1 MIYPTCPELPL
12 PLSVVEARA
21 TAACPVELTQELC
34 TKLDTHSKCLAAV
47 ALGLV
52 CFFMTVTFV
61 ITCQTLPEIVSVI
74 PVLSA
79 QVFLFEP
86 LVGLKSL
93 SSVSRSSRAF
103 KSNVL
108 LLSFVKEEGVEERRE
123 RGQVEEIL
131 SQIPWSCHTF

>member
-1 MIYPTCPELPL
+1 
-12 PLSVVEARA
+12 
-21 TAACPVELTQELC
+21 
-34 TKLDTHSKCLAAV
+34 
-47 ALGLV
+47 
-52 CFFMTVTFV
+52 MTVTFV

-93 SSVSRSSRAF
+93 SSVSSSSRAF

-108 LLSFVKEEGVEERRE
+108 VLSFVKEKGVEERRE
-123 RGQVEEIL
+123 RGLAEEIL

>member
-12 PLSVVEARA
+12 PLSVAEARA
-21 TAACPVELTQELC
+21 TAAGPVELTQELC